1 MVKESNQYYVL
12 YDGDC
17 GFCNFWVG
25 WILKN
30 DKENR
35 FLFSALQSEFGQHF
49 LTERGLEKNDLK
61 TIYLYEPGH
70 FYLTKSSA
78 ALKIASILGGKY
90 SFLSAFKFIPQFLRD
105 KVYDV
110 ISANRQKLASAK
122 CYLPT
127 PEERQKFIENI

>member
-1 MVKESNQYYVL
+1 MNLENKYVVF

-30 DKENR
+30 DAKNKFR
-35 FLFSALQSEFGQHF
+35 FAALQSSFGQKF
-49 LTERGLEKNDLK
+49 LTERNLDTQNLN
-61 TIYLYEPGH
+61 TLYLFSPER
-70 FYLTKSSA
+70 FYLKKSKAVLEIA
-78 ALKIASILGGKY
+78 AILGGKFSLMKIFKIIP
-90 SFLSAFKFIPQFLRD
+90 SFLSD

-110 ISANRQKLASAK
+110 VAQNRHKIANAK

-127 PEERQKFIENI
+127 QEERKKFISEV